1 MRRKGTHETPMDR
14 GFQGSVGMLHY
25 RTRCNLGRP
34 LRLRR
39 RHRKADGGGGNF
51 DEWLPILSPGCLV
64 CLTEFFD
71 EYERELVL
79 RAVVPQP
86 LRERLYPIHAYVR

>member
-1 MRRKGTHETPMDR
+1 MKPLWIEGFKGLLVCYITGPAAISGVHFAFAGDTEKPME
-14 GFQGSVGMLHY
+14 
-25 RTRCNLGRP
+25 
-34 LRLRR
+34 
-39 RHRKADGGGGNF
+39 GGGNF

-86 LRERLYPIHAYVR
+86 LRERQDPIHAYVR